1 LRSNLAPANRGGPA
15 LGRSLDRQELAM
27 RLAARLAKALTDSR
41 SLRWKPDS
49 REQVLARLL
58 VKRAEAK
65 AAGLTKL
72 EANLRQQ
79 IRWALPM
86 HRLEDPATEPVDEPA
101 AAIHDRL

>member
-1 LRSNLAPANRGGPA
+1 
-15 LGRSLDRQELAM
+15 M

-41 SLRWKPDS
+41 SIRWKPDT

-65 AAGLTKL
+65 EAGLDKL

-86 HRLEDPATEPVDEPA
+86 HNVTDADRVSGDEPA
-101 AAIHDRL
+101 APVHDRL

>member
-1 LRSNLAPANRGGPA
+1 
-15 LGRSLDRQELAM
+15 M

-41 SLRWKPDS
+41 SLRWKPDT

-65 AAGLTKL
+65 AAGLNKL
-72 EANLRQQ
+72 EADLRQQ

-86 HRLEDPATEPVDEPA
+86 HRLHDPATGLTDESA
-101 AAIHDRL
+101 APIHDRL

>member
-1 LRSNLAPANRGGPA
+1 
-15 LGRSLDRQELAM
+15 M

-41 SLRWKPDS
+41 SLRWKPES
-49 REQVLARLL
+49 REEVLARLL

-65 AAGLTKL
+65 AAGLDKL

-86 HRLEDPATEPVDEPA
+86 HRVSDPATDGADGPA
-101 AAIHDRL
+101 SSLHHRL

>member
-1 LRSNLAPANRGGPA
+1 
-15 LGRSLDRQELAM
+15 M

-41 SLRWKPDS
+41 SLRWKPES

-65 AAGLTKL
+65 AAGLNKL
-72 EANLRQQ
+72 EADLRQQ

-86 HRLEDPATEPVDEPA
+86 HRLSDAAMEPDDGSASSV
-101 AAIHDRL
+101 HDRL

>member
-1 LRSNLAPANRGGPA
+1 
-15 LGRSLDRQELAM
+15 M
-27 RLAARLAKALTDSR
+27 RLASRLAKALSDSR
-41 SLRWKPDS
+41 SIRWKPDT

-65 AAGLTKL
+65 EAGLDKL

-86 HRLEDPATEPVDEPA
+86 HNVTDSDMTDVDESAPA
-101 AAIHDRL
+101 LHDRL

>member
-1 LRSNLAPANRGGPA
+1 
-15 LGRSLDRQELAM
+15 M

-41 SLRWKPDS
+41 SIRWKPET

-58 VKRAEAK
+58 VKRAEAR
-65 AAGLTKL
+65 AAGLNKL

-86 HRLEDPATEPVDEPA
+86 RRLHDPATEPTDGAPPT
-101 AAIHDRL
+101 IHDRL

>member
-1 LRSNLAPANRGGPA
+1 
-15 LGRSLDRQELAM
+15 M

-41 SLRWKPDS
+41 SLRWKPDT

-65 AAGLTKL
+65 AAGLNKL
-72 EANLRQQ
+72 EADLRQQ

-86 HRLEDPATEPVDEPA
+86 HRLHDPATGPTDESAAPV
-101 AAIHDRL
+101 HDRL